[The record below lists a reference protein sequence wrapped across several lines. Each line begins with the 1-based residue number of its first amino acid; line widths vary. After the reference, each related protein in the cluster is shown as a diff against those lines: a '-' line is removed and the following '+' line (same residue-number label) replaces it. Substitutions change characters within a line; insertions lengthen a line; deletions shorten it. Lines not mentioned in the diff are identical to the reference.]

1 MTSNLSLCI
10 RKENEEV
17 KVCPA
22 ICQTT
27 QLSHCKT
34 NSTICKVFSEKF
46 QIISN
51 AKMNLDFVGNISC
64 DCFCLHKRSPH
75 LSSGSFTIS
84 FVGIGIIPVYCDM
97 ETDGGGWTVFQ
108 RRKDGSVD
116 FNRGWND
123 YERGFGNING
133 NYWIGLASLHQ
144 LLRLNEAN
152 ELRIDLKDYS
162 GNSAY
167 AKYSS
172 FIVGDSTSKYRLSG
186 SGYSG
191 TAGDAMGLSGGE
203 EEKGMMFS
211 TKDQDNDNSDKWHCA
226 ASAKGGWWF
235 NACHYAFLNGLYR
248 SGTDWSYIIWHTWK
262 EWSSLAFSEMKFRSQ
277 A

>member
-1 MTSNLSLCI
+1 IL
-10 RKENEEV
+10 
-17 KVCPA
+17 
-22 ICQTT
+22 
-27 QLSHCKT
+27 
-34 NSTICKVFSEKF
+34 
-46 QIISN
+46 
-51 AKMNLDFVGNISC
+51 
-64 DCFCLHKRSPH
+64 
-75 LSSGSFTIS
+75 
-84 FVGIGIIPVYCDM
+84 VYCDDM

-123 YERGFGNING
+123 YERGFGNIDG
-133 NYWIGLASLHQ
+133 DYWIGLASLHQ

-152 ELRIDLKDYS
+152 ESRIDLKDYS

-172 FIVGDSTSKYRLSG
+172 FIVGDSTSKYRLSV

-191 TAGDAMGLSGGE
+191 TAGDSMKRPGSGE
-203 EEKGMMFS
+203 ANGMMFS

-226 ASAKGGWWF
+226 ASTRGGWWF
-235 NACHYAFLNGLYR
+235 NACRSTFLNGLYR
-248 SGTDWSYIIWHTWK
+248 SGADWSYIIWYTWK
-262 EWSSLAFSEMKFRSQ
+262 EKSSLSFSEMKFRSQ